1 MVAQLME
8 MLQEEG
14 VPVGVK
20 FTLEE
25 ARDELLKVVK

>member
-1 MVAQLME
+1 